1 MSEAL
6 RDFDL
11 GGNDVELDGYI
22 DMIDTM
28 SADLREDQVAR
39 LFGVLAALGGRTVEY
54 GADFDLKEEVQAQI
68 QAVRAMRDAVMPNGV
83 VRVGTSAREVK
94 EVVTA
99 SSTLLTTLM
108 KMHEK
113 VMSFDRSRAIEEA
126 VTATIRGLPEDAQK
140 VFFSQLEQNLS
151 AIE

>member
-28 SADLREDQVAR
+28 SADLREDQVTR

-83 VRVGTSAREVK
+83 VRVGTPAREVK

-108 KMHEK
+108 KMHER